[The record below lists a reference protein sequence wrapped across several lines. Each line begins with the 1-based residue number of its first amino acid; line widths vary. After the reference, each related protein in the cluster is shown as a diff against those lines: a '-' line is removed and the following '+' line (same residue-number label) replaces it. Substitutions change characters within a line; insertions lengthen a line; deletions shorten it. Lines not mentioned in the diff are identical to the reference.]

1 MADALIIGKG
11 LRLQKVNY
19 KYTLPIHV
27 TYTFLA
33 VMFGKGVDTIGLA
46 RVQRSNK
53 VGDVV
58 EIV

>member
-11 LRLQKVNY
+11 LRLQKVNCITNSRDLY
-19 KYTLPIHV
+19 IFGGYI
-27 TYTFLA
+27 
-33 VMFGKGVDTIGLA
+33 FGKGVDTIGLA